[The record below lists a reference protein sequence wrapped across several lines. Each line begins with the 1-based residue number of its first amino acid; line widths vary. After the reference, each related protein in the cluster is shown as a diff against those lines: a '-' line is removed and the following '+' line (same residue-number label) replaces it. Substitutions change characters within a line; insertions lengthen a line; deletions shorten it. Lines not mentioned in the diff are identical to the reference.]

1 MIVEQSIALH
11 EQEVKCIILIG
22 VAQQL
27 HGSHVTLSQTR
38 LLTLDVNSIYM
49 RELETV
55 KII

>member
-11 EQEVKCIILIG
+11 EQEVKYIILVG
-22 VAQQL
+22 VAQQVL
-27 HGSHVTLSQTR
+27 CSNVTLSQTR
-38 LLTLDVNSIYM
+38 LLTPDVNSIYT